1 MNEKKTCF
9 VVMGFGEKTDF
20 ETGRKLDLDKT
31 YRIIIRPAVEEA
43 GLECVRADDIVHS
56 GVIDRHMYEQLLH
69 ADVVVADL
77 STSNLNAIY
86 ELGVRHALRPNTT
99 IILAE
104 REFRYP
110 FDITSLVIRPYTHL
124 GAGIDAE
131 DAEVARKTLVE
142 ALEHLTA
149 ETEPDSPVYT
159 FIPTLNAPFLGD
171 APAGADAA
179 DGETTS
185 GAANEQTLGVLMDT
199 FLDAR
204 ASEDWAVA
212 IALLGSIKALKPS
225 DAFVVQQLAVATY
238 KNKLPDVATSL
249 DRARDILSDLVPDSS
264 NDPET
269 LGIWGAIHKRL
280 WEVRRD
286 RDDLEQAVRSYGR
299 GFNLKDDHYNG
310 INFAFM
316 LDVRAAETSGDDAI
330 ADRVWARRVRERV
343 IEKVEAQL
351 NEVAP
356 NKAAAIDPA
365 DRFWLRA
372 TLVEAYAGT
381 GREHEADA
389 LREQAEVDAPEPWM
403 RSSLDEQLMALAA
416 LHAPTNRPP
425 TT

>member
-31 YRIIIRPAVEEA
+31 YRIIIRPAVEQA
-43 GLECVRADDIVHS
+43 GLVCIRADDIVHA

-131 DAEVARKTLVE
+131 DAEVAKKALVE

-149 ETEPDSPVYT
+149 KTEPDSPVYT
-159 FIPTLNAPFLGD
+159 FIPTLNAPFLGND
-171 APAGADAA
+171 APAGSEAA
-179 DGETTS
+179 DG
-185 GAANEQTLGVLMDT
+185 GAPPAAGNDQSVGVLMDT

-204 ASEDWAVA
+204 AREDWTVA
-212 IALLGSIKALKPS
+212 IAMLGSIKALKPS

-249 DRARDILSDLVPDSS
+249 DRARDILTDLAPDSS

-280 WEVRRD
+280 WEVRHE
-286 RDDLEQAVRSYGR
+286 RDDLDRAVQSYGK
-299 GFNLKDDHYNG
+299 GYNLKDDHYNG

-316 LDVRAAETSGDDAI
+316 LDVRAAESAGDDAI
-330 ADRVWARRVRERV
+330 ADRVWGRRVRERV
-343 IEKVEAQL
+343 IETVEAQL
-351 NEVAP
+351 DASGP
-356 NKAAAIDPA
+356 NDAGSADPA

-372 TLVEAYAGT
+372 TLVEAYAGV
-381 GREHEADA
+381 GRQHEADA
-389 LREQAEVDAPEPWM
+389 LREQAEADAPEPWM
-403 RSSLDEQLMALAA
+403 RSSLGEQLTALAA
-416 LHAPTNRPP
+416 LHAPGN
-425 TT
+425 